1 MYNKETKAIV
11 CKLYKNLLKE
21 KQKGSLIYSL
31 HNPLKRASKLTGL
44 NYKTLHK
51 WIQDDK
57 TDANSSALLREKPS
71 QPFRK
76 LDSFDVDIVKRKVK
90 TLFDKRETVSLKKLM
105 KLLEQED
112 QLSIKKSTLWKI
124 LRRSGFR
131 FRKTGGNR
139 KLLCERYDL
148 QIARCKYLRE
158 LKQLTDCQINLVYL
172 DETWI
177 NSHHTFSKEWISNDG
192 LTGRNIPT
200 GRGQRLILLHAVD
213 TISGFLPGCKLL
225 FKSHSTD
232 GRDYHQE
239 MNAVI
244 FEDWVRNSLLP
255 SLKEPSCI
263 IMDNAPY
270 HSRICPDTAAPTTKT
285 NKAEMMAWLEK
296 HNIPFDPH
304 LLKPEIYEIIKK
316 RKPPKEYV
324 IDKLIM
330 EHNHLVLRLPPYHSD
345 LNPIELLWAN
355 IKGDV
360 ARNNT
365 TFKLENVQTL
375 TEEAINK
382 ISLDTIK
389 STFDHVK
396 NIENEYWVNDGLQ
409 IAPIVETINIPLQ
422 ESSSSSSNSS
432 SDNSD

>member
-1 MYNKETKAIV
+1 
-11 CKLYKNLLKE
+11 
-21 KQKGSLIYSL
+21 
-31 HNPLKRASKLTGL
+31 
-44 NYKTLHK
+44 
-51 WIQDDK
+51 
-57 TDANSSALLREKPS
+57 
-71 QPFRK
+71 
-76 LDSFDVDIVKRKVK
+76 
-90 TLFDKRETVSLKKLM
+90 
-105 KLLEQED
+105 
-112 QLSIKKSTLWKI
+112 
-124 LRRSGFR
+124 
-131 FRKTGGNR
+131 
-139 KLLCERYDL
+139 
-148 QIARCKYLRE
+148 
-158 LKQLTDCQINLVYL
+158 
-172 DETWI
+172 
-177 NSHHTFSKEWISNDG
+177 
-192 LTGRNIPT
+192 
-200 GRGQRLILLHAVD
+200 
-213 TISGFLPGCKLL
+213 
-225 FKSHSTD
+225 
-232 GRDYHQE
+232 
-239 MNAVI
+239 
-244 FEDWVRNSLLP
+244 
-255 SLKEPSCI
+255 
-263 IMDNAPY
+263 
-270 HSRICPDTAAPTTKT
+270 
-285 NKAEMMAWLEK
+285 MMAWLEK